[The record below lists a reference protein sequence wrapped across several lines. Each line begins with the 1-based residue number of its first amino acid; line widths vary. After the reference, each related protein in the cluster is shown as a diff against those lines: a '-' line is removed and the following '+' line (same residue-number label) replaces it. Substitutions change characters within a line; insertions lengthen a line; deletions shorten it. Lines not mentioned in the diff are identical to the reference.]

1 MVDDLI
7 KQLTGKNKQ
16 EYEAAACHLVNT
28 ADVEMF
34 KALVDKDDFLFDFV
48 KQNVSDRIGNALN
61 ETNYK
66 NLLSFLKYY
75 SPSYEDVIISTLVKF
90 ADEDLT
96 DMMLEIFETGT
107 NDEKTYCA

>member
-34 KALVDKDDFLFDFV
+34 KALFDKYDFLFDFV
-48 KQNVSDRIGNALN
+48 KQNVS
-61 ETNYK
+61 
-66 NLLSFLKYY
+66 
-75 SPSYEDVIISTLVKF
+75 
-90 ADEDLT
+90 
-96 DMMLEIFETGT
+96 
-107 NDEKTYCA
+107 